1 MGILHD
7 TMGILHDT
15 MGILLPF
22 SAASYQQVI
31 NNGVVTSNQ
40 LPVPSEEISFTV
52 NC

>member
-22 SAASYQQVI
+22 SASSYQQVI
-31 NNGVVTSNQ
+31 NNGVVTS
-40 LPVPSEEISFTV
+40 S
-52 NC
+52 